1 MKTNF
6 IKILYGALITV
17 LTAVLILFLL
27 WPLIGMRKNS
37 NSNDMIQDVKN
48 CLVVIDC
55 QNDFITGSLAN
66 EEAQKKVPNIVN
78 KIREFNGEAIF
89 VTRDTHTKNYLNTKE
104 GKLLPVV
111 HCVEGTEG
119 WQVEPSIQAA
129 LNDAGLRGIKVMYVN
144 KPTFG
149 SRELIIRMSNYLDP
163 AGSNIEICGFCT
175 DICVVSNALLIKE
188 AFYET
193 ADITVD
199 GKLCAGVTVDSHKAA
214 LTTMQMCQI
223 NVVNPEY

>member
-1 MKTNF
+1 M
-6 IKILYGALITV
+6 KILDWFIAL
-17 LTAVLILFLL
+17 LAVALLGVALGFILLL
-27 WPLIGMRKNS
+27 FRDS
-37 NSNDMIQDVKN
+37 NSNKMIQDVKN

-66 EEAQKKVPNIVN
+66 EEAQKKVLNIVK

-89 VTRDTHTKNYLNTKE
+89 VTRDTHTEDYLNTKE
-104 GKLLPVV
+104 GKMLPII
-111 HCVEGTEG
+111 HCVEGTYG
-119 WQVEPSIQAA
+119 WQIEPSIQAA
-129 LNDAGLRGIKVMYVN
+129 LSDAGLRGITVRYIN

-149 SRELIIRMSNYLDP
+149 SHELIITMSNYLVP
-163 AGSNIEICGFCT
+163 NGANIEICGFCT

-193 ADITVD
+193 ANISVD

-223 NVVNPEY
+223 NVFNSDF

>member
-1 MKTNF
+1 M
-6 IKILYGALITV
+6 IKV
-17 LTAVLILFLL
+17 LVAV
-27 WPLIGMRKNS
+27 
-37 NSNDMIQDVKN
+37 DV
-48 CLVVIDC
+48 

-66 EEAQKKVPNIVN
+66 DEAQKKVPNIVK

-89 VTRDTHTKNYLNTKE
+89 VTRDTHTEDYLNTKE
-104 GKLLPVV
+104 GKSLPVV

-119 WQVEPSIQAA
+119 WQIESSIQAA
-129 LNDAGLRGIKVMYVN
+129 LNDAELRGIRVRYIN

-149 SRELIIRMSNYLDP
+149 SQKLIVYMANELDP
-163 AGSNIEICGFCT
+163 TGAKIEGCGFCT
-175 DICVVSNALLIKE
+175 EICLVSNMLLIKE
-188 AFYET
+188 AFYESV
-193 ADITVD
+193 DITVD